1 MKKFYYIISLS
12 LILVGC
18 GGYQNTRPPKPPAP
32 PENGQTQNPTTS
44 GNQSQTNGSTK
55 SGGYYLDDGPEANP
69 PSNLDEVPDAV
80 PKVEAINPN
89 NSKPYVALGETY
101 TPMKEV
107 QPYKQRGVASWYGK
121 RFNGKKT
128 ASGELYD
135 MYAMTAAHPTL
146 PIPSYVK
153 VTNLKNNRSVIVRV
167 NDRGP
172 FKHTRIIDL
181 SYAAAHKLRMLSQGS
196 TQVEVEVVTPE
207 TYNNENSTITS
218 TEITN
223 TEGGTNLSPANLTNT
238 SNFESNS
245 SQFFVQAGAFK
256 FETNA
261 NSLRQ
266 RILNLGITT
275 QDNINKVY
283 NDSLYRLKLGPF
295 DSESKANQIAAEIR
309 RQLDISSIIH
319 HQ

>member
-12 LILVGC
+12 LILIGC
-18 GGYQNTRPPKPPAP
+18 GGYQNTQPSKPPAP
-32 PENGQTQNPTTS
+32 PNSQTNKPSATN
-44 GNQSQTNGSTK
+44 NQSQTSESTK
-55 SGGYYLDDGPEANP
+55 PGGYYLDDGPEANP
-69 PSNLDEVPDAV
+69 PSNLDDVPDAV

-128 ASGELYD
+128 ASGEPYD

-207 TYNNENSTITS
+207 TYNNKNSTIAS
-218 TEITN
+218 AENTN
-223 TEGGTNLSPANLTNT
+223 TESGTNLT
-238 SNFESNS
+238 SDNPTSTSIADSNN

-256 FETNA
+256 YETNA

-266 RILNLGITT
+266 RILNLGIIT

-295 DSESKANQIAAEIR
+295 DSENKANQIAAEILK
-309 RQLDISSIIH
+309 QLDISSIVH